1 MQVGPSSF
9 MAITDGPVP
18 EQRSV
23 PSERRQGPRCFRY
36 AVTMILRFLPLI
48 AGLIPIFTV
57 FTCYWI
63 AVHTAGVPSCNPFI
77 DGCTSVSATGRH
89 PPASYLFKATM
100 LPQSILLAAYWLF
113 SVAWLRALD
122 AAAGVQRR
130 SGTAIGIIGVTGA
143 LFLILYVTFLG
154 TEQPFYEFMR
164 RYGVYLYFALN
175 VIAQLLLAYK
185 VLPHARHLADTR
197 LLLLTK
203 LQLLLTWVPFLL
215 GILNLILKAV
225 LEQSRPAE
233 NRIEW
238 VFAILMQV
246 YFVISYFSWRETQ
259 FSASFTAGVQQ
270 R

>member
-1 MQVGPSSF
+1 
-9 MAITDGPVP
+9 MA
-18 EQRSV
+18 
-23 PSERRQGPRCFRY
+23 
-36 AVTMILRFLPLI
+36 MILRLVPLLT
-48 AGLIPIFTV
+48 GFIPIVTV

-63 AVHTAGVPSCNPFI
+63 AVHTAGIPSCNPFI

-89 PPASYLFKATM
+89 PPAAYLFKGAM
-100 LPQSILLAAYWLF
+100 LPQSILLATYWLF
-113 SVAWLRALD
+113 NVAWLRALQVT
-122 AAAGVQRR
+122 AGLQRR
-130 SGTAIGIIGVTGA
+130 SGAGSGIGIGVIGVTGA

-154 TEQPFYEFMR
+154 SERPFYEFMR

-185 VLPHARHLADTR
+185 VLPLARQWKDTR
-197 LLLLTK
+197 LLFLTRV
-203 LQLLLTWVPFLL
+203 QLLLAWLPFAL

-238 VFAILMQV
+238 TFAILMQV

-259 FSASFTAGVQQ
+259 FSASFTVVRQPL
-270 R
+270 